1 MPRRCWCTAEQKQ
14 QEPSRISVECVN
26 AGIIKDRRR
35 VWRMLQELVIKVPAP
50 FKGQP
55 DVGFSTR
62 YPAQP
67 AQAPLKD
74 VPFIIE
80 GPSGPMR
87 QLQSRLELFRQKR
100 SLIPDAPGE
109 AYSWTDLIPLNDE
122 LFILAFRDE
131 SLADPAADLD
141 SEHRYIVNLVRPLV
155 FPFLKDCVRI
165 GELALRGNIVLA
177 VLDNTRVMAE
187 LELHRAQIVPRNGS
201 IVLDATDGG
210 QRRVRRAPG

>member
-1 MPRRCWCTAEQKQ
+1 
-14 QEPSRISVECVN
+14 
-26 AGIIKDRRR
+26 
-35 VWRMLQELVIKVPAP
+35 MLQELVIKVPNP
-50 FKGQP
+50 FLGRA

-74 VPFIIE
+74 VPFFIE

-87 QLQSRLELFRQKR
+87 RLQSRLELFRQKR

-131 SLADPAADLD
+131 SLADAPDDAD
-141 SEHRYIVNLVRPLV
+141 SEFRYIVNLVRPLV

-165 GELALRGNIVLA
+165 GELALRDNIVLA
-177 VLDNTRVMAE
+177 VLDNSRVMAE
-187 LELHRAQIVPRNGS
+187 LELRRAQIVPRNGS
-201 IVLDATDGG
+201 IVLDGTDRDG
-210 QRRVRRAPG
+210 